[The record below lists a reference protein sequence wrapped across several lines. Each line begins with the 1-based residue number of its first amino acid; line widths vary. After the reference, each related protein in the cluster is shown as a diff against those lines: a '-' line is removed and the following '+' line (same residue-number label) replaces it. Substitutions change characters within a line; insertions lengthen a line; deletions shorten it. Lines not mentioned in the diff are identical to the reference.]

1 MLGLLMAGDWRAASW
16 AEPAR
21 PASLDDLKGV
31 LEALVERF
39 AGARLEYSHAT
50 ALAGVEHPGRIAIVE
65 AVSGETRTRLGR
77 VGEVHPGYLAAY
89 EVRAEHVPFALL
101 DLTALRSL
109 ATATAQVRSVDSQP
123 ATERDLAVVVKR
135 DAPAASVE
143 QAIRGAAGP
152 HLSGLTLFDRYTGAP
167 LAQDE
172 VSLAYR
178 LRFQP
183 GAEPLTEAQLDEA
196 IEHVTASLSHAVGG
210 RVRNAG

>member
-31 LEALVERF
+31 LEALVGRF
-39 AGARLEYSHAT
+39 AGARLEYSHAP
-50 ALAGVEHPGRIAIVE
+50 ALAGVEHPGRIAAIE
-65 AVSGETRTRLGR
+65 AVSADTRTPLGR
-77 VGEVHPGYLAAY
+77 VGEVHPRYLAAY
-89 EVRAEHVPFALL
+89 DVRAEHVPFALL
-101 DLTALRSL
+101 DLTALRTL
-109 ATATAQVRSVDSQP
+109 ATATPQVRSVDSLP

-135 DAPAASVE
+135 DTPAANVE

-152 HLSGLTLFDRYTGAP
+152 RLARVTLFDRYTGAP
-167 LAQDE
+167 LGNDE

-183 GAEPLTEAQLDEA
+183 RDELLTEAQLDEA
-196 IEHVTASLSHAVGG
+196 IEQVAAALSRAVGG
-210 RVRNAG
+210 RIRSAG